1 MLAEFDLIARYFD
14 RSAGG
19 ALGVDVGIGDD
30 GAVLNLAPGNS
41 LVVVTDAI
49 VEGVHFPVYTPAH
62 AVGYR
67 ALAVNLSD
75 IAAMGAKPRW
85 ASLALA
91 LPDADAEWVAG
102 FSAGFFLLA
111 DAYDV
116 ELIGGDTVSGPLVAT
131 VTVHG
136 EVAAGMAVLR
146 SNASEG
152 DAIYV
157 TGNPGDAVAGRL
169 CEGDTD
175 AEHYLAER
183 FLYPTPRVH
192 EGLSLNGIA
201 SAMIDISDG
210 LHADLGHLLLASGL
224 GAELRLDALPLS
236 AELLEAV
243 GRDQAIDMAL
253 LGGDDYELCFTV
265 PADQDAVFQALASSW
280 DCPVAHIGIT
290 VAAEGQRWQDD
301 AQQLYAVPDSGF
313 DHFMGAV
320 HALPEDA
327 E

>member
-1 MLAEFDLIARYFD
+1 MLAEFELIARCFD
-14 RSAGG
+14 RSTGR

-30 GAVLNLAPGNS
+30 GAVVSLTAGNS
-41 LVVVTDAI
+41 LVVVTDTI
-49 VEGVHFPVYTPAH
+49 VAGVHFPAYTPAH

-75 IAAMGAKPRW
+75 IAAMGATPRW

-91 LPDADAEWVAG
+91 LPDAEAEWVAD
-102 FSAGFFLLA
+102 FAAGFFMLA
-111 DAYDV
+111 DAYNV

-136 EVAAGMAVLR
+136 EVTAGMAALR
-146 SNASEG
+146 STASEG

-157 TGNPGDAVAGRL
+157 TGNLGDAVAGRL
-169 CEGDTD
+169 SEGDTD
-175 AEHYLAER
+175 AERYLAER

-192 EGLSLNGIA
+192 EGLSLRGIA

-210 LHADLGHLLLASGL
+210 LHADLDHLLLASGL

-236 AELLEAV
+236 PQLLDTV
-243 GRDQAIDMAL
+243 GRDQAIEMAL

-265 PADQDAVFQALASSW
+265 PAGQNEIFQALVSSW
-280 DCPVAHIGIT
+280 ECPVAHIGIT
-290 VAAEGQRWQDD
+290 VASEGQRWHDG
-301 AQQLYAVPDSGF
+301 AQQLYVVPDSGF
-313 DHFMGAV
+313 DHFMAAV
-320 HALPEDA
+320 DELPEDA
-327 E
+327 G